1 LEPPANPERFSPPP
15 TVGPIGIAVFLLA
28 IVLLSVTLIQ
38 RRRTMTGKIR
48 SARER
53 PK

>member
-1 LEPPANPERFSPPP
+1 VIDFPLRVGPPP
-15 TVGPIGIAVFLLA
+15 IIGPIGIAVGLLV